1 MTLAERQILYAMVG
15 DIEDLRA
22 SLLALS
28 QLSNVR
34 ASAADAQDA
43 KSLAKQSVRAQYAE
57 LRKKIDEL
65 ASK

>member
-1 MTLAERQILYAMVG
+1 MTLAEKQILYEML
-15 DIEDLRA
+15 DELEDLRA
-22 SLLALS
+22 SLVALG

-34 ASAADAQDA
+34 ASVADAQDA